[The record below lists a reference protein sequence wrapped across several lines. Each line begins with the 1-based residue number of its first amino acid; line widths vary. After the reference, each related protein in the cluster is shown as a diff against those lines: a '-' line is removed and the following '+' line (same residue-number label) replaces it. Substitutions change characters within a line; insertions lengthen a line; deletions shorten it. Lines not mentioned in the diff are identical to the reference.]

1 MITSISPHH
10 LVAQMIEITSR
21 RAESNT
27 VPAVPAPPGDSEA
40 GVALPMASELPLR
53 TVADVITSRQSG
65 PIFESGIDTAQ
76 LAALLSAW
84 DAKLPRALLPDSSF
98 STQAFPVALGVRGLS
113 CAAYRYDNSTR
124 RLSRIKPVT
133 RVELRHDVLLQWEHG
148 NAAAV
153 IFFVAPLSRWLCRS
167 GDRGYRSVAMQAG
180 WITDRLYLIAETL
193 GLRYTASGGYAP
205 ARADRL
211 LGLDGYH
218 YTAFFS
224 FVVSG
229 AQHT

>member
-1 MITSISPHH
+1 MTPSISPHH
-10 LVAQMIEITSR
+10 LVAQMIEHTSR
-21 RAESNT
+21 REGWKTPLPVAA
-27 VPAVPAPPGDSEA
+27 PAGDPEA
-40 GVALPMASELPLR
+40 SIGLPVLSELPLR
-53 TVADVITSRQSG
+53 TVADVITSRHSG
-65 PIFESGIDTAQ
+65 PIYESGIDTAQ
-76 LAALLSAW
+76 LGALLSAW
-84 DAKLPRALLPDSSF
+84 DAKLPSALLPDSLF
-98 STQAFPVALGVRGLS
+98 ATQAFPVALDVRGLPT
-113 CAAYRYDNSTR
+113 AAYRYDISTR
-124 RLSRIKPVT
+124 RLLRIRPVT
-133 RVELRHDVLLQWEHG
+133 RVELRRDVLLQWEHG
-148 NAAAV
+148 NAAVV
-153 IFFVAPLSRWLCRS
+153 IFFVAPLSRWLCHF

-193 GLRYTASGGYAP
+193 RLRYTASGGYAP